1 MASRHLPAASTRQEP
16 AHVVRARHRNPA
28 ASTLMKARMMTIKHL
43 IAGAVVTVAVTSALV
58 LGGAVGAQAQIFP
71 TPTPIG
77 PGSVNKP
84 IYTQPNYPGF
94 HAPSQL
100 WTKYPWFQVKPSAPT
115 PFSVLPANC
124 PATVSR
130 ELVTLF
136 AMQGYIPTGDT
147 TVHATSDP
155 QLLALLSHASRTITC
170 QWVNR
175 TGGIVNLT
183 DAIGIDDGAV
193 AARLHALGFTDPG
206 PIHGYQ
212 YFADGTS
219 YDQAVMPARGGWT
232 LVSTSGSAN
241 DVFGLIMQD
250 GQDHLWAVNS

>member
-1 MASRHLPAASTRQEP
+1 MQRPRGIHFT
-16 AHVVRARHRNPA
+16 
-28 ASTLMKARMMTIKHL
+28 KARMMTIKHL
-43 IAGAVVTVAVTSALV
+43 IAGAVVTAAVTSALV
-58 LGGAVGAQAQIFP
+58 LGGAATAQAQVFP

-84 IYTQPNYPGF
+84 IYNTPSLPGF
-94 HAPSQL
+94 RLPQEL
-100 WTKYPWFQVKPSAPT
+100 WTKYGPQVKPSALV
-115 PFSVLPANC
+115 PFSVLPADC
-124 PATVSR
+124 PSSVSPY
-130 ELVTLF
+130 LVNLF
-136 AMQGYIPTGDT
+136 AMQGYIRTSDT
-147 TVHATSDP
+147 SVHATSDP
-155 QLLALLSHASRTITC
+155 QLLALLSHASSTITC

-193 AARLHALGFTDPG
+193 ATRLHALGFSDPG

-212 YFADGTS
+212 LYADGTS
-219 YDQAVMPARGGWT
+219 YDQAVMPGRGGWT